1 MALGDESTADS
12 NQISNLIK
20 NWDVNK
26 SESLAKLNRML
37 ANKANRAKLQIHDIF
52 KRLRLCL
59 VDPTK
64 ETRSAS
70 YQILEKMVTENCMEY
85 LFKKYHFDVF
95 ILRTLS
101 RDSRYDSER
110 QQAMLLLVKII
121 EFPEG
126 PNILPYSIIRMF
138 VSLADQQ
145 DDRLR
150 NTAIELLCELAIRIP
165 DIISYSG
172 GLKSIFMSI
181 MEGPEELLP
190 SVVKTFMYLIDEKD
204 TRVYVRPH
212 VELEMVISQFADAY
226 TARGA
231 YPIDK
236 LKICTAIIEEILSS
250 WTGLYFYC
258 VGNRQAIYAI
268 IEALSLPNE
277 EIRVMLSVIQNILL
291 NMLQKILGNQTEHEK
306 LDPEACIWLKQFKG
320 MRLMIFIDCGLIEK
334 ALIGIVQQGE
344 STSRSL
350 AINLLSDIL
359 TTCAKEL
366 PHTYDEKVQSLPTL
380 FASAADFHNE
390 TIRHF
395 SREKL
400 ATIFKLH
407 LEEIS
412 RNSSSLAR
420 HLSTYCSNSEN
431 ENQAELIRMRLSI
444 TMDDV
449 QFKSLLNDS
458 EVLGVK
464 DYTKWNWDAISSL
477 VKGPLLNPK
486 RFDELVRTT
495 KFASRMI
502 QFLKPSSRQFV
513 DTPIENSGKI
523 ILACSDLL
531 CNLAC
536 TNAGLR
542 FLSESRLFAEIVER
556 LAKLADPSNLQI
568 DPLFSKDKLDN
579 CLAREYFTFLGKL
592 QRSPDGEKLFEE
604 HNIWSLYYQLTEL
617 RGRDDIIKWIINTGN
632 YSIDGH
638 ARAILSKL
646 LSSGYKEMRLHATNF
661 FNTLLEECPDT
672 LYEWAPEVLVPQLFD
687 SSELICGATIN
698 ILKKGCK
705 NARFLE
711 SLVNCRPNIEHLS
724 ALDNSLL
731 LKMMEC
737 SAGFNYLTK
746 NEYTKQ
752 ELTYWL
758 EYGVYQYVA
767 AVELYM
773 RSFDNQD
780 DKSVIEFPMHLF
792 RSLAQSPEGCRYLE
806 TNGELQTFIKI
817 LKSEV
822 ENAAVEY
829 FKLKAAIW
837 ALGNMASSSFGYKYL
852 AKHDFLPT
860 LMRIIRKSESL
871 SVRGTCLFSFTLICQ
886 SSAGADALF
895 GLGWESNNLVCL
907 PKDIGDLL
915 ELKHW
920 DFEGSWPAKRSQ
932 TFTPLHYTLN
942 ATEAEVLKCFGNLT
956 NHIIA
961 TAASRRLAVLKQQ
974 SPQTFT
980 SPALYLQVLRLTCN
994 YSIRIPTR
1002 RYIQELFDKIVW
1014 DKTALQEIDRMN
1026 GLRFT
1031 TPMVY
1036 QEIVKTEYI
1045 PAPSAEEKEI
1055 EVENTTPQYVPQKT
1069 IYGF

>member
-1 MALGDESTADS
+1 MAITD
-12 NQISNLIK
+12 
-20 NWDVNK
+20 
-26 SESLAKLNRML
+26 
-37 ANKANRAKLQIHDIF
+37 
-52 KRLRLCL
+52 
-59 VDPTK
+59 
-64 ETRSAS
+64 
-70 YQILEKMVTENCMEY
+70 
-85 LFKKYHFDVF
+85 
-95 ILRTLS
+95 
-101 RDSRYDSER
+101 
-110 QQAMLLLVKII
+110 
-121 EFPEG
+121 
-126 PNILPYSIIRMF
+126 
-138 VSLADQQ
+138 
-145 DDRLR
+145 
-150 NTAIELLCELAIRIP
+150 
-165 DIISYSG
+165 
-172 GLKSIFMSI
+172 
-181 MEGPEELLP
+181 GPEELLP
-190 SVVKTFMYLIDEKD
+190 PVVKTFMYLVDEKS
-204 TRVYVRPH
+204 TRVYIRPH

-231 YPIDK
+231 YPLDK
-236 LKICTAIIEEILSS
+236 LKMSSAIIEEILSS
-250 WTGLYFYC
+250 WTGLYFFC
-258 VGNRQAIYAI
+258 VGNRQSIYAI

-277 EIRVMLSVIQNILL
+277 EITNILL
-291 NMLQKILGNQTEHEK
+291 NMLQRILGNQSRHEK
-306 LDPEACIWLKQFKG
+306 LDPENCIWLRQFKG
-320 MRLMIFIDCGLIEK
+320 MRLMVFIECGLIE

-344 STSRSL
+344 ATSRTL
-350 AINLLSDIL
+350 TITLLSDIL
-359 TTCAKEL
+359 TTCAREL
-366 PHTYDEKVQSLPTL
+366 PRSYNEKVQSLPSL

-412 RNSSSLAR
+412 RNSNSVAR

-444 TMDDV
+444 TMDDA

-464 DYTKWNWDAISSL
+464 DFTKWNWDAISSL

-495 KFASRMI
+495 KFASRLI

-513 DTPIENSGKI
+513 DTPIENSSKI
-523 ILACSDLL
+523 VIACSDFL

-536 TNAGLR
+536 TSAGLR
-542 FLSESRLFAEIVER
+542 FLGETRLFAEIVER

-568 DPLFSKDKLDN
+568 DPLFSKDRLDN

-632 YSIDGH
+632 YSLDGH

-646 LSSGYKEMRLHATNF
+646 LSSGYKEMRLYATTF
-661 FNTLLEECPDT
+661 FQTLLQECPDM
-672 LYEWAPEVLVPQLFD
+672 LYEWAPEILVPQLV
-687 SSELICGATIN
+687 CGATIN

-705 NARFLE
+705 NIRFLE

-752 ELTYWL
+752 ELAYWL
-758 EYGVYQYVA
+758 EHGVYQYVA

-773 RSFDNQD
+773 RSFDDQD
-780 DKSVIEFPMHLF
+780 DKSITEFPMHMF
-792 RSLAQSPEGCRYLE
+792 GSLAQSPEGCRYLE
-806 TNGELQTFIKI
+806 NHGELHSFLII
-817 LKSEV
+817 LKNELDPNV
-822 ENAAVEY
+822 NVEY

-837 ALGNMASSSFGYKYL
+837 ALANMALSTFGFKYL
-852 AKHDFLPT
+852 AKYDFLNI
-860 LMRIIRKSESL
+860 LVNIIRHSESL
-871 SVRGTCLFSFTLICQ
+871 SVRGTCLFSITLICK

-895 GLGWESNNLVCL
+895 SLGWEINNFVCL
-907 PKDIGDLL
+907 PKNIGDLL

-920 DFEGSWPAKRSQ
+920 EFEGSWPAKRSQ

-942 ATEAEVLKCFGNLT
+942 ATETEILKCFGNLT

-974 SPQTFT
+974 SPQAFT

-994 YSIRIPTR
+994 YSVRIPTR

-1014 DKTALQEIDRMN
+1014 DKAALQEIDRMN

-1031 TPMVY
+1031 TPMNY
-1036 QEIVKTEYI
+1036 QEVAKTDDL
-1045 PAPSAEEKEI
+1045 PTPSAEEKEV
-1055 EVENTTPQYVPQKT
+1055 EVNTTPQYVPLKT

>member
-1 MALGDESTADS
+1 MAVGEEQPVDT
-12 NQISNLIK
+12 NKISNLIK

-26 SESLAKLNRML
+26 SESLAKLNHML
-37 ANKANRAKLQIHDIF
+37 ANKANRSKLQIHDIF
-52 KRLRLCL
+52 KRVRLCL

-64 ETRSAS
+64 ETRSAA
-70 YQILEKMVTENCMEY
+70 YQILEKIVTESCMEY

-110 QQAMLLLVKII
+110 QQAMLFLVKII
-121 EFPEG
+121 EFPE
-126 PNILPYSIIRMF
+126 
-138 VSLADQQ
+138 A
-145 DDRLR
+145 
-150 NTAIELLCELAIRIP
+150 TRIP

-172 GLKSIFMSI
+172 GLKSIFMAI
-181 MEGPEELLP
+181 MDGPEELLRA
-190 SVVKTFMYLIDEKD
+190 VVKTFMYLIDEKE
-204 TRVYVRPH
+204 TRVFIRPH
-212 VELEMVISQFADAY
+212 MVISQFADAY

-231 YPIDK
+231 YPLDK

-250 WTGLYFYC
+250 WTGLYFFC
-258 VGNRQAIYAI
+258 VGNRQSIYAI

-277 EIRVMLSVIQNILL
+277 EIR
-291 NMLQKILGNQTEHEK
+291 
-306 LDPEACIWLKQFKG
+306 
-320 MRLMIFIDCGLIEK
+320 
-334 ALIGIVQQGE
+334 ALIGIVQKGE
-344 STSRSL
+344 STSRAL

-359 TTCAKEL
+359 TTCAQEL
-366 PHTYDEKVQSLPTL
+366 PQSYNDMVQVCLINMKSLPSL
-380 FASAADFHNE
+380 FASASDFHNE

-407 LEEIS
+407 LEELS
-412 RNSSSLAR
+412 KNSSSLSR

-444 TMDDV
+444 TMDDA
-449 QFKSLLNDS
+449 QFKSLLSDS

-495 KFASRMI
+495 KFASRLLH
-502 QFLKPSSRQFV
+502 FLKPSSRQFV

-523 ILACSDLL
+523 VLACSDLL

-536 TNAGLR
+536 TSAGLR
-542 FLSESRLFAEIVER
+542 FLGESKLFAEIVER
-556 LAKLADPSNLQI
+556 LAKLADPSNLQL
-568 DPLFSKDKLDN
+568 DPLFSKDRLDN

-646 LSSGYKEMRLHATNF
+646 LSSGYKEMRLYATNF
-661 FNTLLEECPDT
+661 FNTLLQECPDT
-672 LYEWAPEVLVPQLFD
+672 LYEWAPDVLVPQ
-687 SSELICGATIN
+687 
-698 ILKKGCK
+698 
-705 NARFLE
+705 
-711 SLVNCRPNIEHLS
+711 
-724 ALDNSLL
+724 
-731 LKMMEC
+731 
-737 SAGFNYLTK
+737 

-773 RSFDNQD
+773 RSFGDQE
-780 DKSVIEFPMHLF
+780 DKSTVEFPMHLF
-792 RSLAQSPEGCRYLE
+792 RSLAQSSDGCRYLE
-806 TNGELQTFIKI
+806 NNGELQTFLTL
-817 LKSEV
+817 LKNELDPNV
-822 ENAAVEY
+822 KVEY
-829 FKLKAAIW
+829 FKVKAAVW
-837 ALGNMASSSFGYKYL
+837 ALSNMASSAFGYKYL
-852 AKHDFLPT
+852 ARHNFLPM
-860 LMRIIRKSESL
+860 LMNIIKQTESL
-871 SVRGTCLFSFTLICQ
+871 SLRGTCLFSLTLICQ

-895 GLGWESNNLVCL
+895 SLGWERNNLVCL
-907 PKDIGDLL
+907 PKEIGDFL
-915 ELKHW
+915 ELNHW
-920 DFEGSWPAKRSQ
+920 EYEGSWPAKRSQ
-932 TFTPLHYTLN
+932 TFTPLHYNLN
-942 ATEAEVLKCFGNLT
+942 ATEQEVLKCFGNLT

-1036 QEIVKTEYI
+1036 QEIVKTEYV
-1045 PAPSAEEKEI
+1045 PEPSPEEKEV
-1055 EVENTTPQYVPQKT
+1055 EVQNTAPQYVPQKT